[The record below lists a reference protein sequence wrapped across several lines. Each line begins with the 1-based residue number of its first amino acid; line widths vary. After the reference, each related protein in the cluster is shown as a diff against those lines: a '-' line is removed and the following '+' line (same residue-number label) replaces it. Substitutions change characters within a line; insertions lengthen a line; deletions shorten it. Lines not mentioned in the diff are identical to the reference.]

1 LLAPEGLDAAA
12 NFMTLQPY
20 NSTTVQRY
28 NFLTQ
33 FPPVRDHLRQFR
45 VNPVPSHP
53 GLLPLGGFLLG
64 FMKAYYASTLL
75 VIGTLTLASA
85 QTPGPDS
92 LTRSLDDTVQL
103 NEVIVRGYATNRRL
117 LETPASIGLLGRRD
131 LNQRFGI
138 PTLVPALN
146 TLPGVRADERS
157 PGSYRLAIRG
167 SAIRSPFGVRN
178 VKTYWN
184 EIPLTD
190 AGGNTPL
197 NALDVRALGRLEVI
211 KGPSGSLYGAGTGGT
226 LLFSGLSAPSGK
238 TSVELSGLT
247 GSYGLYGNGVAVQT
261 GGNNTALSV
270 SYNHLQSD
278 GYRDHSALVRDNF
291 SLTGSFAVSP
301 KRTISLLGLYSDLHY
316 ETPGGLNEN
325 QYRANPR
332 ASRPA
337 TATLPGSAQQQAGI
351 YQKFGLLGVAQEYRW
366 NDRIQNT
373 TVLYGSTTDFANPFI
388 TNYEKRAD
396 QGIGGRTITQFRL
409 PNGPLPTTFTVGG
422 EFLRNFTVDRN
433 FGNRQGVPDTIQTDE
448 ELTARQLTLF
458 AQAETKLPA
467 QFRLTAGLS
476 RNNVSYG
483 FTRFPVQSTNAI
495 PAQLLTRTFDPVWLP
510 RVALLRTFGQR
521 LSAFVSISTGYS
533 APSSQEIRPSAGGFN
548 TTLDPERGTSYEI
561 GLRGSTPDGR
571 LRVDLALYQLGLR
584 QTIVRR
590 SNAAGAEFFVNAG
603 RTDQRGLEGQFSYDL
618 FRPGYASTARSFVT
632 LGRLWTSLTL
642 TDYRFRA
649 YQQGSAD
656 LSNNRIPGVAP
667 VTVVAGFDFESRL
680 GLYAHLTY
688 QYLNP
693 FSLNDAGTVQ
703 SDPTRL
709 LQATLGYRRTWSQR
723 WTADLYVSGD
733 NLLNQVYSLGY
744 DINAVG
750 NRYYNASPTRNALAG
765 LRLGLK
771 W

>member
-1 LLAPEGLDAAA
+1 
-12 NFMTLQPY
+12 MPY
-20 NSTTVQRY
+20 QYTVA
-28 NFLTQ
+28 
-33 FPPVRDHLRQFR
+33 
-45 VNPVPSHP
+45 
-53 GLLPLGGFLLG
+53 FLL
-64 FMKAYYASTLL
+64 
-75 VIGTLTLASA
+75 IGSVSITSA
-85 QTPGPDS
+85 QTIDS
-92 LTRSLDDTVQL
+92 TQRSGSLDDTLQL

-117 LETPASIGLLGRRD
+117 LETPASIGLLGRRE

-138 PTLVPALN
+138 PTLIPALN
-146 TLPGVRADERS
+146 TIPGVRADERS

-197 NALDVRALGRLEVI
+197 NALDVRALGRVEVI

-226 LLFSGLSAPSGK
+226 LLFSGLSVPSGK
-238 TSVELSGLT
+238 TSVELSGLA
-247 GSYGLYGNGVAVQT
+247 GSYGLFGNSVSIQSGR
-261 GGNNTALSV
+261 NNSALSV
-270 SYNHLQSD
+270 NYNHLQSD
-278 GYRDHSALVRDNF
+278 GYRDHTAAVRDNI
-291 SLTGSFAVSP
+291 SLTGSFSVGP
-301 KRTISLLGLYSDLHY
+301 KRTISVLGLYSDLHY
-316 ETPGGLNEN
+316 ETPGGLTDT

-337 TATLPGSAQQQAGI
+337 TATLPGSAQQQAGV
-351 YQKFGLLGVAQEYRW
+351 YQKFGLLGVSQEYRW

-388 TNYEKRAD
+388 TNYERRTD
-396 QGIGGRTITQFRL
+396 QGLGGRTITQFRL

-422 EFLRNFTVDRN
+422 ELLRNFTVDRN

-458 AQAETKLPA
+458 AQAEMQLPA

-476 RNNVSYG
+476 RNDVRYA
-483 FTRFPVQSTNAI
+483 FTRFPVQSTNAV
-495 PAQLLTRTFDPVWLP
+495 PAQLLTRTFEPVWLP

-521 LSAFVSISTGYS
+521 LSAFASISTGYS
-533 APSSQEIRPSAGGFN
+533 APSSQEVRPSAGGFN
-548 TTLDPERGTSYEI
+548 ATLNPERGINYEL
-561 GLRGSTPDGR
+561 GLRGSTRNGR
-571 LRVDLALYQLGLR
+571 LRFDLTAYQFRLR
-584 QTIVRR
+584 ETIVRR
-590 SNAAGAEFFVNAG
+590 SNAAGQEFFLNAG
-603 RTDQRGLEGQFSYDL
+603 RTDQRGLEGQFSYDFL
-618 FRPGYASTARSFVT
+618 RASTDPAIRSFVT

-642 TDYRFRA
+642 TDYRFRD

-667 VTVVAGFDFESRL
+667 VTVIAGFDVETRP

-688 QYLNP
+688 QYLNAFP
-693 FSLNDAGTVQ
+693 LNDAGTVQ

-709 LQATLGYRRTWSQR
+709 LQATLGYRLTWRQR
-723 WTADLYVSGD
+723 WTVDLYGSGD
-733 NLLNQVYSLGY
+733 NLLNQLYSLGY
-744 DINAVG
+744 DLNAIG
-750 NRYYNASPTRNALAG
+750 NRYYNAAPTRNGLAG